1 MLNFL
6 STILFPLSTNTPT
19 KASHSPFSTVTIS
32 LMQSLTHQNL
42 TWHNLIGPTP
52 EDLNELQKKY
62 QFHELDIEDCLSE
75 QERPKID
82 EYEDYL
88 FLVLHIPYFKKE
100 SRRIVKEEIHIF
112 VGDNY
117 IITLHDGKLDVLNQF
132 WEFLQKEDKQKEYL
146 GEGTGYFLYELI
158 SVLFDSGF
166 PLVDGINKQLRSLEE
181 ILFEEEREEKV
192 LRTILELKRS
202 IISMRRILLPQRTLV
217 AALEHKSKRFI
228 DEELD
233 VYFDDVLDAIER
245 QWSLLETAKEVI
257 EALQDSHESWIQNK
271 TNRIIRLLT
280 VFSVIMLPLTVVTG
294 MFGMN
299 VPFPGANDPWAFF
312 GIIAVLFLIM
322 IGAIAYFAWRK
333 WL

>member
-1 MLNFL
+1 
-6 STILFPLSTNTPT
+6 
-19 KASHSPFSTVTIS
+19 
-32 LMQSLTHQNL
+32 MQSLTHQNL

-100 SRRIVKEEIHIF
+100 SRRIVKEEIHVF

-117 IITLHDGKLDVLNQF
+117 IITLHDGKLNVLNQF

-158 SVLFDSGF
+158 SALFDSGF